1 MYKIGDIVQGVVTGV
16 QAYGVFVH
24 LDSGEQGL
32 IHISECAHGYIQNV
46 HHFIHIGQNIEA
58 MVIDVDEYTKKISLS
73 IRALEKIPLPKQI
86 VRKRSKRRYAYTN
99 QLGFETLKQKMPEW
113 IQEAQQMIHQNQDKN
128 K

>member
-16 QAYGVFVH
+16 QAYGVFVN
-24 LDSGEQGL
+24 LDAGEQGL

-46 HHFIHIGQNIEA
+46 HHFIHVGQKIEA
-58 MVIDVDEYTKKISLS
+58 LVIDVDEYTKKISLS

-86 VRKRSKRRYAYTN
+86 VRKRSKRRYSYTN

-113 IQEAQQMIHQNQDKN
+113 IQEAQQLIQQNQEKN